1 MSTLKIIRSIIKI
14 INDKKKSTKAT
25 NIEDIGI
32 IKRGKYVFLIILAL
46 ATILFAALIIPPL
59 KIPHKSIPL
68 RANKGVRYY

>member
-32 IKRGKYVFLIILAL
+32 IKRGKYF
-46 ATILFAALIIPPL
+46 F
-59 KIPHKSIPL
+59 
-68 RANKGVRYY
+68 